1 MLDRRIFIFSVL
13 FFIIFYVVIF
23 SMTCFSCFPIYPD
36 EMISLSSLKISD
48 GAWKQFQR
56 IKKPLLPKTRKEGA
70 MLFANQDSP
79 ALTSFFLLRDCSKL
93 FYFFSLFKNTVDYT
107 ALKVLFLKHAFLL
120 KSGYLIY
127 YICLR
132 IIRNLFRPFLGARYF
147 CANSGPQ
154 EFVPTPLIATSRLT

>member
-1 MLDRRIFIFSVL
+1 MFS
-13 FFIIFYVVIF
+13 
-23 SMTCFSCFPIYPD
+23 SC
-36 EMISLSSLKISD
+36 SSLKTSD
-48 GAWKQFQR
+48 GAQKKFQR
-56 IKKPLLPKTRKEGA
+56 IKKFPPSKKLGKREFYITVPSRTYLV
-70 MLFANQDSP
+70 
-79 ALTSFFLLRDCSKL
+79 FLLRDCSKL
-93 FYFFSLFKNTVDYT
+93 FYFFSLFKNTSDYT

>member
-1 MLDRRIFIFSVL
+1 M
-13 FFIIFYVVIF
+13 
-23 SMTCFSCFPIYPD
+23 SCPAYLQFYPD
-36 EMISLSSLKISD
+36 EMISWSSLKISD

-93 FYFFSLFKNTVDYT
+93 FYFFSLFKNTFDYT

-132 IIRNLFRPFLGARYF
+132 TIRNLFRPFLGARYF